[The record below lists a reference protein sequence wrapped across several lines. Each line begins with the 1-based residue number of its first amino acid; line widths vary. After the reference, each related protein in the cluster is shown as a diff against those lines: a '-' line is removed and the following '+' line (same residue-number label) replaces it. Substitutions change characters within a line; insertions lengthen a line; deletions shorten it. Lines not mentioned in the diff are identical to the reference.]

1 MSLDNVGDMS
11 NITTARKNKL
21 SSKQCLPYDRNEYN
35 EYYLHNSNQYS
46 NYNGPIFMVALLL
59 CDTSLTYKHIEST
72 DVDLYL
78 LISNFV
84 SNLTR
89 GQRSLFGL
97 ILYMVQDN
105 TKK

>member
-1 MSLDNVGDMS
+1 
-11 NITTARKNKL
+11 
-21 SSKQCLPYDRNEYN
+21 
-35 EYYLHNSNQYS
+35 
-46 NYNGPIFMVALLL
+46 MVALLL

-78 LISNFV
+78 FISNFV

-97 ILYMVQDN
+97 ILGMVQDN
-105 TKK
+105 TKKMMNPIVIIKMIFIN